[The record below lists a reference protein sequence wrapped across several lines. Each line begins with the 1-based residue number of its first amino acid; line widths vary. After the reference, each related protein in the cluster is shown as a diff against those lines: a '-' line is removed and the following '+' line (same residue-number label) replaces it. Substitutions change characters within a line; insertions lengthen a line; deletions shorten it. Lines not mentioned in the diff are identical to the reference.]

1 MKNQGMTHRTLFNLG
16 RSRRHASAGFTL
28 VESLVVVAI
37 IGILTAMSGPTWLW
51 LMNGHRLS
59 STQSQ
64 AYQIIQSAQSRAD
77 HTRTSWRASFRIVN
91 DGVEAAA
98 HPSDT
103 LPTTWE
109 SLPSGV
115 RIDTA
120 ETTFL
125 LSNGIY
131 QVQFNH
137 LNGRVNGQLGRI
149 TFIGSAGGN
158 ARRCVMVSTLLG
170 ALRKGQ
176 SQDRPDSG
184 GRFCY

>member
-1 MKNQGMTHRTLFNLG
+1 MKNQGMTQRNLVKP
-16 RSRRHASAGFTL
+16 RRRHHASAGFTL
-28 VESLVVVAI
+28 VESLIVVVL
-37 IGILTAMSGPTWLW
+37 IGLLMTMSGPAWLW
-51 LMNGHRLS
+51 LLNGHSLS
-59 STQSQ
+59 SAQSQ
-64 AYQIIQSAQSRAD
+64 AYQILQSAQSRAD
-77 HTRTSWRASFRIVN
+77 HTRTSWGASFRVVN
-91 DGVEAAA
+91 NRVEAAA

-103 LPTTWE
+103 LPSTWE

-120 ETTFL
+120 ETTFS

-149 TFIGSAGGN
+149 TFIGNSGGN

-170 ALRKGQ
+170 ALRKGE
-176 SQDRPDSG
+176 SQNTPDAG